1 MHAAIKLR
9 SNRPVAAPTILR
21 TAVPSSAIRGNI
33 ERESWGPRVDYQA
46 ILGDTRKAEMG
57 QIVAYLREELP
68 YFWREEYVL
77 MTPRKTNIVLME
89 HGTFTYQYDFYSQ
102 LEVFGIV
109 HANGHIE
116 DRLVAGL
123 GMSAPAALRREA
135 ARMRGW
141 IGPTEE
147 FLGPDRDKGHI
158 FARSFGGLVDGLEI
172 NLFSQARSLNR
183 GWSLQG
189 KMYRKMEQYCATYS
203 DTFCFSRP
211 LYSDETSKPTTLEF
225 GILLP
230 TKELWVEQF
239 QN

>member
-123 GMSAPAALRREA
+123 GMSAPAALRREG

-141 IGPTEE
+141 IGPLKNSWAPTAT
-147 FLGPDRDKGHI
+147 K
-158 FARSFGGLVDGLEI
+158 V
-172 NLFSQARSLNR
+172 
-183 GWSLQG
+183 
-189 KMYRKMEQYCATYS
+189 TYS
-203 DTFCFSRP
+203 PVPSADSWTAWRSTCSRRREA
-211 LYSDETSKPTTLEF
+211 STEDGRCKARCTGRWNSTA
-225 GILLP
+225 LP
-230 TKELWVEQF
+230 TPTRSASAV
-239 QN
+239 

>member
-1 MHAAIKLR
+1 M
-9 SNRPVAAPTILR
+9 
-21 TAVPSSAIRGNI
+21 
-33 ERESWGPRVDYQA
+33 DYQQ
-46 ILGDTRKAEMG
+46 ILGDTQKVEIER
-57 QIVAYLREELP
+57 IITYLREELP
-68 YFWREEYVL
+68 YFWRDEYVT
-77 MTPRKTNIVLME
+77 MTPRQTNIVLME

-102 LEVFGIV
+102 LEVLGIV
-109 HANGHIE
+109 ARDDQKE

-123 GMSAPAALRREA
+123 GMSARAVSAREV

-147 FLGPDRDKGHI
+147 FLGPDRDKGHV
-158 FARSFGGLVDGLEI
+158 FAHSFGGLVDGLEI

-183 GWSLQG
+183 GWSPQG
-189 KMYRKMEQYCATYS
+189 KTYRRMERYCATNPG
-203 DTFCFSRP
+203 TFCFSRP
-211 LYSDETSKPTTLEF
+211 IYTDETSRPTTLEF